1 MTVFESAAGR
11 FGDSV
16 AGMREMA
23 AEIRRELEATRA
35 DLQRGVLEIPRETQE
50 ATSEMRRVVSDQIK
64 ALNELSSLVS
74 RSRRSVDVTEAVA
87 PAPRKADVQPVKQQD
102 VQVSEVAPAK
112 PKQNGAN
119 PVAAPVA
126 AKPSEPKAR
135 EDKSSDARPPQQ
147 MTIVSAPGGPC
158 RQPARPASRRD
169 CACGCPV
176 GTRQSRLAVGPANA
190 RLPRRRHGWGRSG
203 ERGRRSQRSGQAGR
217 DQGRLQQGGASQGR
231 FRETGSGQGRC
242 RRPQPN
248 RPRDDLQRHRQDD
261 RTSDGGGVVGALP
274 SR

>member
-102 VQVSEVAPAK
+102 VQGLGGSSGQAEAEWGQPGRGTRRRKALRAEGPRGQVVRRSPAPADDD
-112 PKQNGAN
+112 
-119 PVAAPVA
+119 
-126 AKPSEPKAR
+126 R
-135 EDKSSDARPPQQ
+135 LR
-147 MTIVSAPGGPC
+147 PGGPC

-242 RRPQPN
+242 RRPQPE
-248 RPRDDLQRHRQDD
+248 P
-261 RTSDGGGVVGALP
+261 P
-274 SR
+274 SRRSPTTSPR